1 MSSPKEIKNP
11 GLIKIMR
18 DLKNLENAIEKINKI
33 EELETKIIIES
44 TKRKLNVIEKE
55 KIIKINERKEDLRIE
70 TVNKKNEGKTSE
82 F

>member
-18 DLKNLENAIEKINKI
+18 DLKNLEHAIEKINKI

-55 KIIKINERKEDLRIE
+55 KIIKINE
-70 TVNKKNEGKTSE
+70 
-82 F
+82 